1 MKMNRII
8 VFSLAICVFGL
19 LCQSGAAV
27 AAEPDFDDLD
37 RRERIFVGGFV
48 GLQFGTLTD
57 VSVSLH
63 AGYRVTR
70 RLSAGLGGA
79 YQFTSDT
86 WFGNS
91 YSSHMYGG
99 SVFAR
104 FNVYSHFFLHGEY
117 KRLRLQSRIPP
128 FDPDFDPDTRTTIT
142 EDNYFIGAGY
152 GFPVSD
158 NLRMN
163 FLLLYNLN
171 SKSQAYRDNPLFR
184 VGVDIYL

>member
-1 MKMNRII
+1 MALI
-8 VFSLAICVFGL
+8 VCGL
-19 LCQSGAAV
+19 FYSSGMAL
-27 AAEPDFDDLD
+27 AAEPDFDDLSH
-37 RRERIFVGGFV
+37 RERIFVGGFV
-48 GLQFGTLTD
+48 GLQLGTLTD

-70 RLSAGLGGA
+70 RLSTGVGGA

-86 WFGNS
+86 WSGNS

-104 FNVYSHFFLHGEY
+104 FSVYSNFFLHAEY
-117 KRLRLQSRIPP
+117 KRLSLQSRVPP
-128 FDPDFDPDTRTTIT
+128 FGSDFDPDDRTTIT

-152 GFPVSD
+152 GFPVSQRI
-158 NLRMN
+158 RMN

-184 VGVDIYL
+184 VGVDVYL